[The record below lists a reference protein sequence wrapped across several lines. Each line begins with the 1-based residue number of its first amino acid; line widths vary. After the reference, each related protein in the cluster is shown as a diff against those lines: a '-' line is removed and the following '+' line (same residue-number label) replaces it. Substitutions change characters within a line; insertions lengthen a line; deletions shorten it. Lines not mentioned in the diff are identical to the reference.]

1 MDEDL
6 WENMESDP
14 DAIARIKKAVA
25 LLDAKEGM
33 TVLDVGC
40 HKQEAFQYLPD
51 GTKYYG
57 VNDTV
62 LVPNTIRLNIDGGFE
77 FPLKVDR
84 ILCLEVLE
92 HLECPYGTL
101 QSLSNVLK
109 DDGVLVVSLPNE
121 ATLFHRLR
129 CLFGTV
135 DQECFNFPG
144 KHLHLPSF
152 KQCRKFLSE
161 QFEISRVHVY
171 IASKPRGTRQ
181 KYLSSL
187 LSRIP
192 SRILVLLAT
201 LSFSLF
207 ARGFIFKL
215 RKRLP

>member
-1 MDEDL
+1 MDNWPEM
-6 WENMESDP
+6 ENDP

-33 TVLDVGC
+33 TVLDIGC

-51 GTKYYG
+51 GITYYG

-84 ILCLEVLE
+84 MLCLEVLE

-101 QSLSNVLK
+101 QSLSKVLK
-109 DDGVLVVSLPNE
+109 DNGVLVVSLPNE

-129 CLFGTV
+129 CLFGIV

-144 KHLHLPSF
+144 KHLHLPSLR
-152 KQCRKFLSE
+152 QSRKFLKDLFLIE
-161 QFEISRVHVY
+161 KEGGYVTQH
-171 IASKPRGTRQ
+171 AKKCRQ
-181 KYLSSL
+181 KWIVPLIKFLPMKFLSKISL
-187 LSRIP
+187 
-192 SRILVLLAT
+192 
-201 LSFSLF
+201 SLF

-215 RKRLP
+215 RKKLT

>member
-1 MDEDL
+1 MTKDL

-33 TVLDVGC
+33 TVLDIGC

-51 GTKYYG
+51 GIKYYG

-62 LVPNTIRLNIDGGFE
+62 LVPNTIRLDIDGGFTM
-77 FPLKVDR
+77 PLQFDR

-92 HLECPYGTL
+92 HLECPQGTL
-101 QSLSNVLK
+101 QSISKCLK

-129 CLFGTV
+129 CLFGTI
-135 DQECFNFPG
+135 DQQCFNFPG
-144 KHLHLPSF
+144 KHLHLPSL
-152 KQCRKFLSE
+152 KQSRWFLSDLFKIE
-161 QFEISRVHVY
+161 KEDFY
-171 IASKPRGTRQ
+171 ITKEARGSHSKIVAG
-181 KYLSSL
+181 L
-187 LSRIP
+187 LKLVP
-192 SRILVLLAT
+192 SHLLQLVALVCP
-201 LSFSLF
+201 SLF

>member
-1 MDEDL
+1 MDNWPDM
-6 WENMESDP
+6 ENDP
-14 DAIARIKKAVA
+14 DAQARIKKSIE
-25 LLDAKEGM
+25 LLDAKESM
-33 TVLDVGC
+33 TVLDIGC
-40 HKQEAFQYLPD
+40 HKQEAYQYLPD
-51 GTKYYG
+51 GVKYYG

-62 LVPNTIRLNIDGGFE
+62 LVPNTIRLDIDGGFTM
-77 FPLKVDR
+77 PLQFDR

-92 HLECPYGTL
+92 HMECPYGTL
-101 QSLSNVLK
+101 QAIRKCLK

-144 KHLHLPSF
+144 KHLHLPSL

-161 QFEISRVHVY
+161 QFKIDGESYY
-171 IASKPRGTRQ
+171 ITMLATKSKQ
-181 KYLSSL
+181 EAIMS
-187 LSRIP
+187 
-192 SRILVLLAT
+192 VLLKAMPKPLYRF
-201 LSFSLF
+201 LSDFLPSFF